1 MWHFCLRAP
10 LNADRVLLQTNSKK
24 YFRKIIGLLAVK
36 TVLSHFITFKE
47 HMPNKADTTCS
58 QRTSK
63 NISRKRVL
71 IQQEQLELLTLFYVM
86 LPVVSRIK

>member
-1 MWHFCLRAP
+1 MGIAEWERY
-10 LNADRVLLQTNSKK
+10 NN
-24 YFRKIIGLLAVK
+24 
-36 TVLSHFITFKE
+36 
-47 HMPNKADTTCS
+47 CS

-71 IQQEQLELLTLFYVM
+71 IQLEQLELLTLFYMM

>member
-1 MWHFCLRAP
+1 MAIEF
-10 LNADRVLLQTNSKK
+10 
-24 YFRKIIGLLAVK
+24 YG
-36 TVLSHFITFKE
+36 
-47 HMPNKADTTCS
+47 

-71 IQQEQLELLTLFYVM
+71 IQLEQLELLTLFYMM